1 MRFHNFGC
9 ISLVSGEFLKQV
21 RETPESWEKVRSIT
35 IFHQN
40 PEKNT
45 LTGLKNPQNC
55 LFFCTSFSD
64 NHGQKSWDTIAFLGR
79 FPIHRGPTP
88 PLTPQTMLD
97 VCIQNFFRVSTL
109 YKVGGGRTARKFR
122 KGGTV
127 LRGNRQMTEKY
138 EYRSTVPRTFV
149 QDCSIRYYGASRPKR
164 WIRTPWE
171 CCYRY
176 FYFTDTSVLMFCLYL
191 FVSFCC

>member
-1 MRFHNFGC
+1 MYIIGFGR
-9 ISLVSGEFLKQV
+9 ILKTGSGNSEKLGKGSFNYDLSS
-21 RETPESWEKVRSIT
+21 ESGKKHSYRLEKPSKL
-35 IFHQN
+35 
-40 PEKNT
+40 P
-45 LTGLKNPQNC
+45 
-55 LFFCTSFSD
+55 FFCTSFSD

-97 VCIQNFFRVSTL
+97 ACIQNFFRVSTL

-191 FVSFCC
+191 FVSFCY

>member
-1 MRFHNFGC
+1 M
-9 ISLVSGEFLKQV
+9 
-21 RETPESWEKVRSIT
+21 
-35 IFHQN
+35 IFHQK
-40 PEKNT
+40 PEKKPFYK
-45 LTGLKNPQNC
+45 LENC
-55 LFFCTSFSD
+55 LFFF
-64 NHGQKSWDTIAFLGR
+64 
-79 FPIHRGPTP
+79 P
-88 PLTPQTMLD
+88 PLFQTIMDKSLGTLLRFWG
-97 VCIQNFFRVSTL
+97 VFQFTQVQPLPSPHKQCWTRVSRIFFRVSTL

-127 LRGNRQMTEKY
+127 LRRNRQMTEKY